1 MITLKETYDVVTNAM
16 KMLENID
23 MYEVSSTNQRIL
35 NQQQLNKV
43 YRKLD
48 DFKAKIIREDI
59 KNKQKKRESTN
70 DRYKNT

>member
-35 NQQQLNKV
+35 NQQQLNKA

>member
-23 MYEVSSTNQRIL
+23 MYEVSSKNQRIL

-70 DRYKNT
+70 E

>member
-35 NQQQLNKV
+35 NQQQLNKA

-59 KNKQKKRESTN
+59 KNKQKRNKE
-70 DRYKNT
+70 